1 MKLVH
6 VYVSLQSY
14 SNLEVGRGKSEQM
27 KLCGAANVC
36 HLDVSC
42 TIDDIILGISR

>member
-14 SNLEVGRGKSEQM
+14 SNLEVGREKSEKM
-27 KLCGAANVC
+27 KICGAANVC

-42 TIDDIILGISR
+42 TIDDIIPGICR